1 MFSLEIYNF
10 VLGCNEK
17 LVSSSEGKGISQV
30 IYQAS
35 PLFSI
40 CKKIVKKEN
49 LIWDIGFLH
58 VKGGPYYFFFNSSI
72 KARIVY
78 ILDSSSFL
86 LVRNPIQIWVFPSW

>member
-1 MFSLEIYNF
+1 MSNKYIVDPSYVLGEYVLTRDLQL

-58 VKGGPYYFFFNSSI
+58 VKGLWTLLFF
-72 KARIVY
+72 
-78 ILDSSSFL
+78 L
-86 LVRNPIQIWVFPSW
+86 

>member
-58 VKGGPYYFFFNSSI
+58 VKGGLIIFSL
-72 KARIVY
+72 
-78 ILDSSSFL
+78 IL
-86 LVRNPIQIWVFPSW
+86 R

>member
-30 IYQAS
+30 IYQAG
-35 PLFSI
+35 PLFFI
-40 CKKIVKKEN
+40 CKKNVKKEN

-58 VKGGPYYFFFNSSI
+58 VKGFWTLLFF
-72 KARIVY
+72 
-78 ILDSSSFL
+78 L
-86 LVRNPIQIWVFPSW
+86 

>member
-1 MFSLEIYNF
+1 MLSLEIYNF

-40 CKKIVKKEN
+40 CKKKKTWFEISVFFMLRGD
-49 LIWDIGFLH
+49 LIIFSL
-58 VKGGPYYFFFNSSI
+58 
-72 KARIVY
+72 
-78 ILDSSSFL
+78 IL
-86 LVRNPIQIWVFPSW
+86 R

>member
-1 MFSLEIYNF
+1 MLSLEIYNF

-49 LIWDIGFLH
+49 LIWDIWDIGFLH
-58 VKGGPYYFFFNSSI
+58 VKGFWTLLFF
-72 KARIVY
+72 
-78 ILDSSSFL
+78 L
-86 LVRNPIQIWVFPSW
+86 

>member
-10 VLGCNEK
+10 VLGRNEK

-35 PLFSI
+35 RLFSI

-58 VKGGPYYFFFNSSI
+58 AKGGGLLFF
-72 KARIVY
+72 
-78 ILDSSSFL
+78 L
-86 LVRNPIQIWVFPSW
+86 

>member
-58 VKGGPYYFFFNSSI
+58 VKEGLIIFSL
-72 KARIVY
+72 
-78 ILDSSSFL
+78 IL
-86 LVRNPIQIWVFPSW
+86 R

>member
-58 VKGGPYYFFFNSSI
+58 AKGGGLIIFSL
-72 KARIVY
+72 
-78 ILDSSSFL
+78 IL
-86 LVRNPIQIWVFPSW
+86 R

>member
-1 MFSLEIYNF
+1 MLSLEIYNL

-40 CKKIVKKEN
+40 CKKRKPD
-49 LIWDIGFLH
+49 LRYRF
-58 VKGGPYYFFFNSSI
+58 SSC
-72 KARIVY
+72 
-78 ILDSSSFL
+78 
-86 LVRNPIQIWVFPSW
+86 

>member
-1 MFSLEIYNF
+1 M
-10 VLGCNEK
+10 LGCNEK
-17 LVSSSEGKGISQV
+17 LVSSSEGKGIGQV

-58 VKGGPYYFFFNSSI
+58 VKVFFDLIIFSL
-72 KARIVY
+72 
-78 ILDSSSFL
+78 IL
-86 LVRNPIQIWVFPSW
+86 R

>member
-1 MFSLEIYNF
+1 M
-10 VLGCNEK
+10 LGCNEK

-58 VKGGPYYFFFNSSI
+58 VKGGVIIFSL
-72 KARIVY
+72 
-78 ILDSSSFL
+78 IL
-86 LVRNPIQIWVFPSW
+86 R

>member
-40 CKKIVKKEN
+40 CKKMQKKKTWFEISVFFM
-49 LIWDIGFLH
+49 LRGGVTLLFFL
-58 VKGGPYYFFFNSSI
+58 
-72 KARIVY
+72 
-78 ILDSSSFL
+78 
-86 LVRNPIQIWVFPSW
+86 

>member
-1 MFSLEIYNF
+1 MSNKYILVSNY
-10 VLGCNEK
+10 VLGEYVLTRDLQLCWVVMR
-17 LVSSSEGKGISQV
+17 LVSSSESKGISQV

-58 VKGGPYYFFFNSSI
+58 VKEGLIIFSL
-72 KARIVY
+72 
-78 ILDSSSFL
+78 IL
-86 LVRNPIQIWVFPSW
+86 R